1 MNRNESTD
9 KHMSVITNVLT
20 LIIHTVV
27 IRTLHVSVSER
38 IKQGVPELVEIVY
51 TPWSM
56 MILIGGMT
64 MIIITMSTIHNTE
77 ALRVWVCY
85 YGRMLKGA

>member
-1 MNRNESTD
+1 MNRSESTD

-38 IKQGVPELVEIVY
+38 TKQGVIGLVGIVY
-51 TPWSM
+51 THWST

-64 MIIITMSTIHNTE
+64 MIIITMSIIHKT
-77 ALRVWVCY
+77 
-85 YGRMLKGA
+85 